1 MTKTCQR
8 IVCVLALAA
17 LLGLSLLSLV
27 SCSAAHG
34 ELVGNTYAGGG
45 VTMTFDKKT
54 VTIRN
59 QWYTGTATYSF
70 KTKTVNKEKRTYLYL
85 TFAEGEYDFD
95 LDDHYRFESG
105 EDGFTLGGQK
115 FVLQK

>member
-1 MTKTCQR
+1 MNRTSQR
-8 IVCVLALAA
+8 IVSALVLAAILCLA
-17 LLGLSLLSLV
+17 LLTFA
-27 SCSAAHG
+27 SCATAHR
-34 ELVGNTYAGGG
+34 ELVGNTYVGGG

-54 VTIRN
+54 VTIKNER
-59 QWYTGTATYSF
+59 YSGTATYSF
-70 KTKTVNKEKRTYLYL
+70 KTKTVNKEQKTYLYL

-95 LDDHYRFESG
+95 LDDHYRFEDG